1 MNKKN
6 NGVIIILM
14 GLIIAILMVLCI
26 LFATKKIIINPEL
39 EDKVKSNANVTDN
52 SGEKKLNQKDTSSKE
67 YLDEKYKPVL
77 EEIKK
82 ALNDEENQDNNYKYT
97 SIILEYYKNNG
108 IKSLNYTYYDLNKD
122 GIKELIVEN
131 TYIYTLQDEKPVI
144 LISSPTIDGRYS
156 FTLYENGIIFERR
169 GMDSTTGY
177 FVFSKISN
185 TTQQLASSYYTYDY
199 NINDEKIYNS
209 NSNFENISLTEY
221 KSDEEL
227 INKYVNNSKE
237 ISLKFDN
244 QI

>member
-1 MNKKN
+1 MR
-6 NGVIIILM
+6 
-14 GLIIAILMVLCI
+14 C
-26 LFATKKIIINPEL
+26 
-39 EDKVKSNANVTDN
+39 
-52 SGEKKLNQKDTSSKE
+52 
-67 YLDEKYKPVL
+67 
-77 EEIKK
+77 
-82 ALNDEENQDNNYKYT
+82 ALT
-97 SIILEYYKNNG
+97 F
-108 IKSLNYTYYDLNKD
+108 
-122 GIKELIVEN
+122 
-131 TYIYTLQDEKPVI
+131 
-144 LISSPTIDGRYS
+144 RA
-156 FTLYENGIIFERR
+156 ENGIIFERR